1 MHGHSGTSDLFY
13 IWFGVHTVTAKTTF
27 RDDIYSQSIKGS
39 YMGSKEKKSVL
50 QSLGRTLQRD
60 WRQNSTAEEKSS
72 LESF

>member
-1 MHGHSGTSDLFY
+1 MDFY
-13 IWFGVHTVTAKTTF
+13 
-27 RDDIYSQSIKGS
+27 YL
-39 YMGSKEKKSVL
+39 GSKEKSVL